1 VSSWFSAV
9 LPPSLWK
16 SQNLDDDKIDLVR
29 STISYEHN
37 LDDDKIT
44 SGAAFAGKA
53 DKGGAQ
59 REAEPRQRR
68 PGRGLTGSRA
78 MSYEAF
84 KVIHLFGVIVFLGNI
99 IVTGLWK
106 VMADRTG
113 QPQIIAYSQRLVTL
127 TDWIFTAGGVALI
140 LIGAY
145 GMAAVGHLDWRGA
158 TWLMWGQAI
167 FAASGLIWIAILIP
181 TQIVQARQARGF
193 AGGGA
198 IPESYWRHGR
208 RWMIWGTIA
217 TVIPLANLYFMVFK
231 P

>member
-1 VSSWFSAV
+1 
-9 LPPSLWK
+9 
-16 SQNLDDDKIDLVR
+16 
-29 STISYEHN
+29 
-37 LDDDKIT
+37 
-44 SGAAFAGKA
+44 
-53 DKGGAQ
+53 
-59 REAEPRQRR
+59 
-68 PGRGLTGSRA
+68 

-84 KVIHLFGVIVFLGNI
+84 KMIHLFGVIVFLGNI
-99 IVTGLWK
+99 IVTGVWK
-106 VMADRTG
+106 AMADRTG
-113 QPQIIAYSQRLVTL
+113 QPQIIAYAQRLVTL

-145 GMAAVGHLDWRGA
+145 GMAAVAHLDLRGT

-181 TQIVQARQARGF
+181 TQVVQARQARAF
-193 AGGGA
+193 AKGGA
-198 IPESYWRHGR
+198 IPASYLQHGR